1 MRSAG
6 IVGIAIIGDAV
17 RVAISIVVSIHGER
31 LSDVAPSIR
40 TLDRVGKVDIGRPCV
55 HWLSC
60 KGNNKSL

>member
-6 IVGIAIIGDAV
+6 IVGIAIIGNAV

-31 LSDVAPSIR
+31 LSDVASSIR

-55 HWLSC
+55 H
-60 KGNNKSL
+60 